1 MANIQKHF
9 CCGYGRKNKYIII
22 FGGVMKFEKSEQ
34 NRVQRNKQTN
44 KNPRTVFNAFR

>member
-34 NRVQRNKQTN
+34 NRVQNKQTN
-44 KNPRTVFNAFR
+44 KNPRTVFNGFR